1 MFARTLKYIK
11 DAQILPRISDTERQ
25 ALEAGSVWIDGEF
38 FSGNPDFQSMM
49 DEAYPA
55 LSTEEQ
61 AFLDGPV
68 EELLH
73 RVDSWKLRN
82 TRRIDDDT
90 WSFLREKGFF
100 GLIIPKEYGGSGFST
115 LGRSSVMMK
124 TSQLGPV
131 GTLIVIPNTLGAAEL
146 LIAYGTDQ
154 QKDHYLPRLAKGE
167 LVPCFGLTEP
177 TAGSDAA
184 SIKAE
189 GRVFKGEDGEIK
201 VKLNFAKRYITL
213 APIANLVSLA
223 CQLHD
228 PDNLLGK
235 GELPGISVILLEK
248 GMDGL
253 YLGDHHL
260 PIGAFDNG
268 PIFGEDVVA
277 PIEQIIGGPDMAGQ
291 GWRML
296 MEQLGGGRAV
306 SLPAGG
312 VASAKAAASAVGPYS
327 IVREQFNIPVGLM
340 EGVSA
345 KIARTTA
352 LAYIMESSR
361 IYVCAGVDRGHHP
374 PVISAILK
382 QQTTE
387 LGQSCLIDGMD
398 VMAGAGVMQ
407 GPNNILGDGYKS
419 APVAVTVEGANI
431 LTRTLMIFG
440 QGAVRCH
447 PYALPTLEA
456 VQNDDVDAFRKAIL
470 GWMRHS
476 VTNFGRGI
484 VRGVTR
490 GATVKAPVDDETAR
504 YFKKLGWASS
514 RFAFLTDLA
523 MFFVGGKL
531 KQRGKLSGR
540 FADALSWMVFSI
552 TTLRRFQAEG
562 ARKEDLP
569 VVHWAMKYSLLQIQQ
584 AFDGIYGNFG
594 GPIGWILKYPG
605 RFFLRIN
612 PLSNGPS
619 DSEDRAAAAAIQSP
633 GEQYQRIALGGLGS
647 PAPESPGMGRLLNA
661 WRLVCEAQAPTFKVK
676 KALHKKQIKAASLL
690 EAVPEAVKAG
700 IVTNDEAEQIK
711 RAEKARLDAIQVD
724 VFDKD
729 DYYLDTL
736 SDIPVKTRFGSEDAD
751 DDETMAEPALA
762 RAAND

>member
-1 MFARTLKYIK
+1 MFASTLRYIK
-11 DAQILPRISDTERQ
+11 KAQLLPRISDTERQ

-38 FSGNPDFQSMM
+38 FSGNPDFRSMM
-49 DEAYPA
+49 AQAYPA
-55 LSTEEQ
+55 LPENEQ

-73 RVDSWKLRN
+73 RVDRWQLHN
-82 TRRIDDDT
+82 TRRIPDDI
-90 WSFLREKGFF
+90 WQFLRENGFF

-124 TSQLGPV
+124 TSQLGPI

-146 LIAYGTDQ
+146 LIGYGTGA
-154 QKDHYLPRLAKGE
+154 QKSQYLPRLASGE

-189 GRVFKGEDGEIK
+189 GRVFRDTDGELKIR
-201 VKLNFAKRYITL
+201 LNFSKRYITL
-213 APIANLVSLA
+213 APVANLVSLA

-235 GELPGISVILLEK
+235 GELPGITVVLLEK
-248 GMDGL
+248 GTPGL
-253 YLGDHHL
+253 SLGDHHL
-260 PIGAFDNG
+260 PISAFDNG
-268 PIFGEDVVA
+268 PIHGRDVVA
-277 PIEQIIGGPDMAGQ
+277 SVDQIIGGPEMAGQ

-312 VASAKAAASAVGPYS
+312 VASAKASAAAMGPYS
-327 IVREQFNIPVGLM
+327 MVREQFGIPVGLM
-340 EGVSA
+340 EGVA
-345 KIARTTA
+345 ARIARTAA
-352 LAYIMESSR
+352 LAYVLESSR
-361 IYVCAGVDRGHHP
+361 IYVCAGVDAGHHP

-387 LGQSCLIDGMD
+387 LGQQCLIDGMD

-407 GPNNILGDGYKS
+407 GPNNILGSGYIG
-419 APVAVTVEGANI
+419 APVSVTVEGANI

-456 VQNDDVDAFRKAIL
+456 VQADDVAAFRKAIVGWL
-470 GWMRHS
+470 GHS
-476 VTNFGRGI
+476 MANFGRGV
-484 VRGVTR
+484 VRGITR
-490 GATVKAPVDDETAR
+490 GATVSSPVGGETAV
-504 YFKKLGWASS
+504 YFKKLGWAAS

-523 MFFVGGKL
+523 MFCVGGKL

-540 FADALSWMVFSI
+540 FADALSWMVFAT
-552 TTLRRFQAEG
+552 TTLRRFHAEG

-569 VVHWAMKYSLLQIQQ
+569 LVHWALKHSLFEIQQ
-584 AFDGIYGNFG
+584 AFDGIYANFG
-594 GPIGWILKYPG
+594 GPVVGWLLRYPG
-605 RFFLRIN
+605 RFWLRIN
-612 PLSNGPS
+612 PLSSGPT
-619 DSEDRAAAAAIQSP
+619 DAEDRAAAATVQAP
-633 GEQYQRIALGGLGS
+633 GEQYQRVALGGLG
-647 PAPESPGMGRLLNA
+647 APRDSEPGMGRLLHA
-661 WRLVCEAQAPTFKVK
+661 WRLVAAAQAPTAKIK
-676 KALHKKQIKAASLL
+676 KALRKGDLVAPDVIAAIPAAV
-690 EAVPEAVKAG
+690 EAN
-700 IVTNDEAEQIK
+700 IVTDDEGARVREAET
-711 RAEKARLDAIQVD
+711 ARLSAVQVD

-729 DYYLDTL
+729 DYYRDTL
-736 SDIPVKTRFGSEDAD
+736 AAIQAKTDTAPAAVDDAD
-751 DDETMAEPALA
+751 GAPALA

>member
-1 MFARTLKYIK
+1 MFAKTLNYIK
-11 DAQILPRISDTERQ
+11 EAKLLPRISDTERQ
-25 ALEAGSVWIDGEF
+25 ALDAGSVWIDGEL
-38 FSGNPDFQSMM
+38 FSGNPDFHSMM
-49 DEAYPA
+49 SEAYPA
-55 LSTEEQ
+55 LSAEEQ
-61 AFLDGPV
+61 AFIDGPV

-73 RVDSWKLRN
+73 RVDRWQLRN
-82 TRRIDDDT
+82 TRRIPEDI
-90 WSFLREKGFF
+90 WRFLRENGFF

-131 GTLIVIPNTLGAAEL
+131 GTLVVIPNTLGAAEL
-146 LIAYGTDQ
+146 LIGYGTSE
-154 QKDHYLPRLAKGE
+154 QKSHYLPRLASGA

-189 GRVFKGEDGEIK
+189 GRVFRDSDGELKIR
-201 VKLNFAKRYITL
+201 LNFSKRYITL
-213 APIANLVSLA
+213 APVANLVSLA

-228 PDNLLGK
+228 PEELLGK
-235 GELPGISVILLEK
+235 GKLPGITVILLEK
-248 GMDGL
+248 DMPGL
-253 YLGDHHL
+253 TLGEHHL

-268 PIFGEDVVA
+268 PIHGKDVIA
-277 PIEQIIGGPDMAGQ
+277 PVDRIIGGPEMAGQ

-312 VASAKAAASAVGPYS
+312 IAAAKSTAAAVGPYS
-327 IVREQFNIPVGLM
+327 IVREQFGIPVGLM
-340 EGVSA
+340 EGVA
-345 KIARTTA
+345 DKIARITA
-352 LAYIMESSR
+352 LSYLMESSR

-387 LGQSCLIDGMD
+387 LGQRCLIDGMD
-398 VMAGAGVMQ
+398 IMAGAGVMQ
-407 GPNNILGDGYKS
+407 GPNNILGSGYTG
-419 APVAVTVEGANI
+419 APVSVTVEGANI

-456 VQNDDVDAFRKAIL
+456 VQAEDVPAFRKAIL
-470 GWMRHS
+470 GWLRHS
-476 VTNFGRGI
+476 LANFGRGI
-484 VRGVTR
+484 ARGVTR
-490 GATVKAPVDDETAR
+490 GAFVKAPVDDATAG

-540 FADALSWMVFSI
+540 FADALSWMVFAT
-552 TTLRRFQAEG
+552 TTLRRYHAEG
-562 ARKEDLP
+562 AREEDLP
-569 VVHWAMKYSLLQIQQ
+569 VVHWALKYSLLQVQE

-594 GPIGWILKYPG
+594 GPVVGWLLRYPG
-605 RFFLRIN
+605 RFWLRVN
-612 PLSNGPS
+612 PLSLGPS
-619 DSEDRAAAAAIQSP
+619 DAEDRAVAACIQSP
-633 GEQYQRIALGGLGS
+633 GAQYERIALGGLGT
-647 PAPESPGMGRLLNA
+647 PRDDEPGMGRLLAA
-661 WRLVCEAQAPTFKVK
+661 WRLVSEAQRPTHKIK
-676 KALHKKQIKAASLL
+676 KALHKKEISAPGVL
-690 EAVPEAVKAG
+690 EAVPEAVRAGVITETEGELVKKA
-700 IVTNDEAEQIK
+700 E
-711 RAEKARLDAIQVD
+711 RARLDAIQVD

-729 DYYLDTL
+729 DYYLDSL
-736 SDIPVKTRFGSEDAD
+736 SEIRAR
-751 DDETMAEPALA
+751 ETNAPQSDKPHLA